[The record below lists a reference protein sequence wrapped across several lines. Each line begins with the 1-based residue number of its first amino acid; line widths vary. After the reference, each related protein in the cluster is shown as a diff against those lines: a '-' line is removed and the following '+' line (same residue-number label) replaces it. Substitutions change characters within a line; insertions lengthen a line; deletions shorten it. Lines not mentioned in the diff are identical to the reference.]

1 MCFLFILV
9 RKCFI
14 KFSTF
19 SRCDLPV
26 TYDLLCPGFEP
37 QAMKKILEILYTGET
52 YLDTT
57 DNSLYFEMRSIL
69 DALQISMALPDLSAL
84 NPIAS
89 DLDISDDCLELPVM
103 QRDFYEPVTDDEY
116 GTGTN
121 LVPSSDLETVTY
133 RCSICEKE
141 YSSEQL
147 LENHSNSHTSDDSG
161 LELTTLGSTSIQSES
176 MNSEQSTSKNKS
188 YTFSRKKKKSFK
200 KKANGKGLSINYVT
214 LTGGEHYD
222 MA

>member
-1 MCFLFILV
+1 M
-9 RKCFI
+9 
-14 KFSTF
+14 
-19 SRCDLPV
+19 

-103 QRDFYEPVTDDEY
+103 QRDCYEPVTDDEY
-116 GTGTN
+116 DTSTN

-141 YSSEQL
+141 YPSEQL

-161 LELTTLGSTSIQSES
+161 LELTLGSTSIQSES
-176 MNSEQSTSKNKS
+176 MNSEQSTPKNNS

-222 MA
+222 TA